1 MFVVGKSF
9 ASSEAFA
16 EHLGQPTAERTV
28 PFVVVVGDAEG
39 IPAGVATQ
47 VRERWSLSYHE
58 LARLL
63 DLEALYRSFD
73 ILRGGN
79 YHK

>member
-1 MFVVGKSF
+1 ML
-9 ASSEAFA
+9 
-16 EHLGQPTAERTV
+16 LGNADACIPDGDPDGEKLGDCDGDLLGE
-28 PFVVVVGDAEG
+28 VVGDAEG